1 MPLRSKIRVAIIA
14 VLALTFAYF
23 YTRYSRF
30 DRETADITDT
40 VRHRAAGEFIR
51 LSDGLTHYE
60 LAGPDAGPVVV
71 LIHGFSVPYFLW
83 DHTFQPLADAGFRV
97 IRYDFYGR
105 GLSDRPD
112 IRYDADLYDRQLSD
126 LLNAL
131 HVAQPV
137 DLVGAS
143 LGGQVA
149 ASFTVRHPDKVR
161 SVSLFDPG
169 YQDGSP
175 LPWQIRAPILGEYIG
190 CVEIAPTLTE
200 SQREDFLHPDRYP
213 EYFIRYE
220 QQMQYRGFRRSL
232 LSTARYYLSRDMRP
246 DYRSLGLSHKPVLLL
261 WGKKDQ
267 DVPFAV
273 SKDLLQNVP
282 QAEFHAIDDAA
293 HVGFYEHPEIVNPI
307 LIEFLR
313 AH

>member
-1 MPLRSKIRVAIIA
+1 MRLRSKILLA
-14 VLALTFAYF
+14 VFALLALTFAYF

-30 DRETADITDT
+30 DRETTDITDA

-51 LSDGLTHYE
+51 LSGGMTHYE
-60 LAGPDAGPVVV
+60 IAGPDTGRVVV

-97 IRYDFYGR
+97 IRYDLYGR

-112 IRYDADLYDRQLSD
+112 IRYDADLYDRQLTD

-131 HVAQPV
+131 HISQPIHV
-137 DLVGAS
+137 VGAS
-143 LGGQVA
+143 MGGQIA
-149 ASFTVRHPDKVR
+149 ATFAVRHPDKVR
-161 SVSLFDPG
+161 SLSLFDPG

-175 LPWQIRAPILGEYIG
+175 LPWQIRAPILGEYIN

-200 SQREDFLHPDRYP
+200 SQREDFLYPDRYP

-246 DYRSLGLSHKPVLLL
+246 DYRDLGLSHKPVLLL

-273 SKDLLQNVP
+273 SKDLLQKVP

-293 HVGFYEHPEIVNPI
+293 HLAFYEHPDIINPM
-307 LIEFLR
+307 LIDFLR